1 MYYLYHKVK
10 FQIVFNSDIYETLYY
25 NMQGVQQVII
35 NRLWF
40 VLLKNLLFKA
50 MYKCKMGRT
59 NRAKNLFARNVLTGM
74 YKEQT
79 TPGMLYSVQLSVGR
93 VVSFGEGKAGEKG
106 HILAALRGCLR
117 F

>member
-79 TPGMLYSVQLSVGR
+79 TLGMLYSVQLSVGR